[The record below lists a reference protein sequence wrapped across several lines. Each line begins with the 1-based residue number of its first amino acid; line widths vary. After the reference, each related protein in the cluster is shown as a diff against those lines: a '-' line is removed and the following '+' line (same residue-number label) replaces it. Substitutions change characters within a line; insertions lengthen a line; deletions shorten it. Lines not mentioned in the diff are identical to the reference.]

1 MSLDVPE
8 NMEEVAMKIAQYQ
21 VHGQHLEMDDVIKDA
36 VRDTLQEFMDEALEG
51 HYDDVAWAGENLVV
65 TDIMGE
71 KIGMAAPIRDSFIED
86 FKTDADELV
95 LRLEQQAAQI
105 VGGR

>member
-1 MSLDVPE
+1 MSIQIPE

-51 HYDDVAWAGENLVV
+51 HYDDVAWVGEDLVV

-71 KIGMAAPIRDSFIED
+71 KVGSVSPIHASFIED
-86 FKTDADELV
+86 FKADANELV

>member
-1 MSLDVPE
+1 MSIQVPE

-36 VRDTLQEFMDEALEG
+36 VRDTLQEFMDEALLG
-51 HYDDVAWAGENLVV
+51 HYDDVNWSGQDLVV

-71 KIGMAAPIRDSFIED
+71 KVGQLSPTGASFVDD
-86 FKTDADELV
+86 FKQNADDLIE
-95 LRLEQQAAQI
+95 RFENAATKI

>member
-1 MSLDVPE
+1 MSIQIPE

-51 HYDDVAWAGENLVV
+51 HYDDVAWVGEDLVV

-71 KIGMAAPIRDSFIED
+71 KVGSASPIHANFIED
-86 FKTDADELV
+86 FKADANELV

>member
-1 MSLDVPE
+1 MSIQIPE

-51 HYDDVAWAGENLVV
+51 NYDDVAWVGEDLVV

-71 KIGMAAPIRDSFIED
+71 KVGSASPIHASFIED
-86 FKTDADELV
+86 FMADANELV

>member
-1 MSLDVPE
+1 MSIQIPE

-51 HYDDVAWAGENLVV
+51 HYDDVAWDGKELVV

-71 KIGMAAPIRDSFIED
+71 RIGTAAPVHDSFIED
-86 FKTDADELV
+86 FKADADELI
-95 LRLEQQAAQI
+95 LRLEQRAAQI

>member
-1 MSLDVPE
+1 MSIQIPE

-51 HYDDVAWAGENLVV
+51 HYDDVAWVGEDLVV

-71 KIGMAAPIRDSFIED
+71 KVGSASPIHASFIED
-86 FKTDADELV
+86 
-95 LRLEQQAAQI
+95 LRLMPMNWCCA
-105 VGGR
+105 

>member
-1 MSLDVPE
+1 MT
-8 NMEEVAMKIAQYQ
+8 
-21 VHGQHLEMDDVIKDA
+21 
-36 VRDTLQEFMDEALEG
+36 TLPGL
-51 HYDDVAWAGENLVV
+51 

-71 KIGMAAPIRDSFIED
+71 KVGSASPVHASFIED
-86 FKTDADELV
+86 FKADADELV